1 MIDFI
6 SDIKDLTQSFG
17 ATADEGLTAE
27 QVKINAEKYG
37 SNALPRAKP
46 ESLLKRI
53 WDSLTEPMILLLVLA
68 AFIAL
73 FVNIANAA
81 AGGEADIL
89 KVIGIF
95 AAISLSVTITVAME
109 GKSAKAFEALNRI
122 NEDIV
127 VKALRGGDAVML
139 NQRDVVA
146 GDVLLLSTGDK
157 IPADGRLL
165 ESTEL
170 SADESALT
178 GESVPAKKN
187 ADLILT
193 DEKTPLAERRN
204 MLYSGTFITNGFG
217 KLIVTAVGGNTEF
230 GKIAHELSGAQKTT
244 TPLQERLG
252 RMGKMIAIFGIIA
265 AVVLFATQ
273 FISFLHAGTASF
285 ENIMEAFLMSIVL
298 IVAAVP
304 EGLPTIVA
312 VSLSLNIIKLSK
324 QNALV
329 KKIIASE
336 TVGCINVIC
345 SDKTGTLTENKMTV
359 NNEIKDEIVLRNI
372 CLNSTGEI
380 GAKGI
385 FIGNPTECALIAAA
399 GKSGW
404 DYNEKRHSAHIMH
417 VFPFT
422 SEKKNMTTIVEDSGT
437 FTAFCKG
444 SPEKIFT
451 LCGIDEETRK
461 NAEEQIVSWEKKAC
475 RVIAFSHKKLSADSD
490 QWLEE
495 KVETGMIFDGF
506 AAISDPLRGDVYNA
520 VSQCR
525 LAGVG
530 IKILTGDNIITATAI
545 ANELGVL
552 EDGRRIAV
560 EAREIESLSDEELTK
575 KLESIVVIA
584 RSTPVI
590 KMRVVNLLKTHGNVV
605 AVTGDGINDAPALKN
620 ADVGI
625 AMGISGTEVSK
636 EASDIVLLDDSF
648 ATIVKAIRWGRGIY
662 ENFKRFI
669 CFQLTVN
676 IAAVITVL
684 VSTTVLGLKTPL
696 TALHLLWINIIM
708 DGPPALSLGLEP
720 IHGDLMKRQPIKRS
734 ENILSPA
741 LLVRIVLTGI
751 YISAVSLIQHN
762 SDILKIGEEY
772 YPGMNYAPTV
782 IFALFALFAL
792 FNAFNCREL
801 FTTTIFKHFLSNR
814 LMLAVTFGTI
824 ILQILIIQTAGAVFG
839 TVPLPL
845 EVWGKVFCAALSVIV
860 LSEIIKLIIGIC
872 IKIRNK

>member
-1 MIDFI
+1 MIEFI
-6 SDIKDLTQSFG
+6 TDKNELASFYG
-17 ATADEGLTAE
+17 TDTAKGLTNE
-27 QVKINAEKYG
+27 MVNENIIKYG
-37 SNALPRAKP
+37 SNALSRTKP

-53 WDSLTEPMILLLVLA
+53 WASVTEPMILLLVFA

-81 AGGEADIL
+81 TGGDTDVL
-89 KVIGIF
+89 KIIGIF

-127 VKALRGGDAVML
+127 VKALRNGNPVML
-139 NQRDVVA
+139 NQRDVVT

-178 GESVPAKKN
+178 GESVPSKKN
-187 ADLILT
+187 ALLIIT
-193 DEKTPLAERRN
+193 DEKTPLAERHN
-204 MLYSGTFITNGFG
+204 MLYSGTYITNGFG
-217 KLIVTAVGGNTEF
+217 KLIVTAVGGKTEF
-230 GKIAHELSGAQKTT
+230 GKIAHELTGTQKTT

-252 RMGKMIAIFGIIA
+252 RMGKLIAVIGIIA
-265 AVVLFATQ
+265 AIVLFASQ
-273 FISFLHAGTASF
+273 MYSFAKTGDMTF
-285 ENIMEAFLMSIVL
+285 KNIMDAFLISIVL

-359 NNEIKDEIVLRNI
+359 NGEIKNEIMLKNI
-372 CLNSTGEI
+372 CINSTAEI
-380 GAKGI
+380 GKGGL
-385 FIGNPTECALIAAA
+385 FIGNPTECALLSAAA
-399 GKSGW
+399 KSGW
-404 DYNEKRHSAHIMH
+404 DYHEKRNGAKITH
-417 VFPFT
+417 VFPFS
-422 SEKKNMTTIVEDSGT
+422 SEKKNMTTIVKNES
-437 FTAFCKG
+437 AFSAFSKG
-444 SPEKIFT
+444 SPEKIFS
-451 LCGIDEETRK
+451 LCGMNESDKKEIED
-461 NAEEQIVSWEKKAC
+461 QITVWQKKAC
-475 RVIAFSHKKLSADSD
+475 RIIAFAHKELNAGSGDSGNNFR
-490 QWLEE
+490 EE
-495 KVETGMIFDGF
+495 DVESGMTFDGF
-506 AAISDPLRGDVYNA
+506 AAISDPLRHDVYEA

-530 IKILTGDNIITATAI
+530 IKILTGDNIVTATAI
-545 ANELGVL
+545 AGELGVL
-552 EDGRRIAV
+552 GENSVAV
-560 EAREIESLSDEELTK
+560 EAREIEPLSDDDLTK
-575 KLESIVVIA
+575 KLETITVIA
-584 RSTPVI
+584 RSTPTI
-590 KMRVVNLLKTHGNVV
+590 KMRVVKLLKAQGNVV

-676 IAAVITVL
+676 VAAVVTVL
-684 VSTTVLGLKTPL
+684 VSTTILGLKSPL
-696 TALHLLWINIIM
+696 SALHLLWINIIM
-708 DGPPALSLGLEP
+708 DGPPALALGLEP
-720 IHGDLMKRQPIKRS
+720 IHGDLMQRPPIKRS
-734 ENILSPA
+734 ENILSPS
-741 LLVRIVLTGI
+741 LLSRIAITGL
-751 YISAVSLIQHN
+751 YISVVSLLQHN
-762 SDILKIGEEY
+762 IDFLDAGDQF
-772 YPGMNYAPTV
+772 APTA

-801 FTTTIFKHFLSNR
+801 FTTTIIKHFFSNR
-814 LMLAVTFGTI
+814 LMLAVTFSTM
-824 ILQILIIQTAGAVFG
+824 ILQVILIQYAGAVFG
-839 TVPLPL
+839 TVALPL
-845 EVWGKVFCAALSVIV
+845 ELWGRIFAAAFSVVV
-860 LSEIIKLIIGIC
+860 LSEIIKLFIALIVR
-872 IKIRNK
+872 IKGKK